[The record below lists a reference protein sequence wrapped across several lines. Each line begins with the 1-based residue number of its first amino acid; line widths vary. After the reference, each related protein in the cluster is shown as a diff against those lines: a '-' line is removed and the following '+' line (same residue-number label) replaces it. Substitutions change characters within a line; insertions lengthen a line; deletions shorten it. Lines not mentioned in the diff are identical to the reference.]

1 MIWNHPTETT
11 FKKLMFQVPG
21 LFWIYW
27 NLISCWGLDFLAPS
41 SQSQR
46 SGSAPMPPAQLATA
60 SRNGFHA
67 TWANRYSESY
77 PLMSWGHFPLNPGW
91 LVGILAMAYHSPHF
105 SLVARSPYV
114 EQLLGGLDHCSPVNV
129 EAGRSKLGREGF
141 FSCEKMDRH
150 LGGDGNLKNKMII
163 CKK

>member
-1 MIWNHPTETT
+1 MFCEAPIFIIFNVMIWNHPTETT

-114 EQLLGGLDHCSPVNV
+114 EQLLGGFGSLLTCQRGSWAVKT
-129 EAGRSKLGREGF
+129 G
-141 FSCEKMDRH
+141 
-150 LGGDGNLKNKMII
+150 
-163 CKK
+163 